1 MLNCNYVD
9 KVSIIVPVYNDEKYI
24 RLCIESILQQ
34 TYPILEIILVD
45 DASGDASLE
54 ICKEYALSDNR
65 IVVLHNE
72 KNLGLS
78 GSREK
83 GYQSA
88 TGKWIC
94 FVDHD
99 DCMDVQA
106 IEKLLAAADEDTDII
121 AGKYKNVLTKYFEQH
136 EWDKNDNE
144 TGVISFGHD
153 EALNALGD
161 LDKIDVSAC
170 LWNKLYRRELFER
183 IEIEKY
189 KEKFFLIYF
198 EDTMLTP
205 ILIRSCRRLK
215 IVDRYLYIHRIDYQ
229 SVSMNPNA
237 LEFNL
242 QTARA
247 ADIVMNWLDEPYA
260 RRAYMA
266 YMRGYLLVF
275 SKNWY
280 LVWRYY
286 NKDIALLNE
295 MATLFDRYYVM
306 YRKLNV
312 RMVSVP
318 DFCIMIFKLN
328 KLFFSAVICT
338 FWFGCVTKMKYRLM
352 SK

>member
-1 MLNCNYVD
+1 MLSDNKKD
-9 KVSIIVPVYNDEKYI
+9 KVSVIVPVYNDEKYI
-24 RLCIESILQQ
+24 RFCMESIAHQ
-34 TYPILEIILVD
+34 TYSKLEIILVD
-45 DASGDASLE
+45 DASQDASLE
-54 ICKEYALSDNR
+54 ICKEYAQSDNR

-72 KNLGLS
+72 ENLGLS

-83 GYQSA
+83 GYRSA
-88 TGKWIC
+88 TGEWIC

-99 DCMDVQA
+99 DCMDTRA
-106 IEKLLAAADEDTDII
+106 IEKMIAVADESTDII
-121 AGKYKNVLTKYFEQH
+121 TGKYKNVLTQYFERYG
-136 EWDKNDNE
+136 WDNNDNE
-144 TGVISFGHD
+144 TKIITLRHD

-161 LDKIDVSAC
+161 FDKMDVPTC

-205 ILIRSCRRLK
+205 MLIKACRKLK
-215 IVDRYLYIHRIDYQ
+215 IVDRYLYIHRIDYH
-229 SVSMNPNA
+229 SVSMSPNA

-247 ADIVMNWLDEPYA
+247 ADIVMSQLDEPYA
-260 RRAYMA
+260 KQAYIAYMQ
-266 YMRGYLLVF
+266 GYLLVF

-286 NKDIALLNE
+286 NKDTALLNE
-295 MATLFDRYYVM
+295 MAALFDKYYVM
-306 YRKLNV
+306 YRKLHE

-318 DFCIMIFKLN
+318 DFCIRIFKLN
-328 KLFFSAVICT
+328 KILFSAVVCT
-338 FWFGCVTKMKYRLM
+338 FWFGYAAKMKYRLGL
-352 SK
+352 K